1 MDTYRTYLDD
11 PLAGARFVAG
21 HRFASVTASLFVSA
35 RELRQDGM
43 VRREVDFTLE
53 RPGAPPQTRTI
64 FWEIAGPL
72 DLPPL
77 DTLDFAAL
85 ATLFIAMK
93 HRARLVIRG
102 PVTSIM
108 LRNLEEL
115 NEAWNQLRPHQ
126 YGLIPIEA
134 DEIVSDTLQSMPGN
148 LRAVLSFSGGLDASF
163 TLVRHLSGHAG
174 HRTGDVATAVLIH
187 GFDIP
192 LSAQAAFERAR
203 ASAEDALAAVGLS
216 LTTLRTNWREVA
228 ETDWEM
234 DHMAA
239 IAACLHNFAGACELG
254 LFGSDL
260 TYAFNFWPWGSN
272 PAIDPFLSG
281 GRFTLRSE
289 GQAFL
294 RTARAE
300 LVATVPAIAERL
312 RVCWAGPLTGT
323 NCGRCEKC
331 IRTQLN
337 FLAAGHDPGPAF
349 PVRATLRDILFLNA
363 PHPGSVN
370 YLVDILQSANRNG
383 TGGAWRVALGV
394 NLVLNRILLPLRPLL
409 GDWVAPLRVLRR
421 LLKGTWSMG
430 AIPGV
435 PEATQSALRA
445 TLDSLPL
452 PNDRSSIR
460 T

>member
-1 MDTYRTYLDD
+1 MDTYQSYMND
-11 PLAGARFVAG
+11 PLAGARLVAD
-21 HRFASVTASLFVSA
+21 HRFASVNANLFVSA
-35 RELRQDGM
+35 RELRHDG
-43 VRREVDFTLE
+43 VLRREVDFTLE
-53 RPGAPPQTRTI
+53 RPGCPPETRTI
-64 FWEIAGPL
+64 FWEISGPL
-72 DLPPL
+72 EIPPI

-93 HRARLVIRG
+93 HRARLVIHG

-174 HRTGDVATAVLIH
+174 HRTSDVATAVLIH

-192 LSAQAAFERAR
+192 LSAEAAFERAR

-239 IAACLHNFAGACELG
+239 IAACLHNFAGVCELG

-300 LVATVPAIAERL
+300 LVATVPALAKRL

-349 PVRATLRDILFLNA
+349 PVRASLRDILFLNA

-370 YLVDILQSANRNG
+370 YLVDILHSANRNG
-383 TGGAWRVALGV
+383 TGGSWRVALAT
-394 NLVLNRILLPLRPLL
+394 NLVLNRILLPLRPYL
-409 GDWVAPLRVLRR
+409 GTWVAPLRAFRR
-421 LLKGTWSMG
+421 LLKEVTFGRSR
-430 AIPGV
+430 PHR
-435 PEATQSALRA
+435 PETAPSALRE
-445 TLDSLPL
+445 TLDSITL
-452 PNDRSSIR
+452 PNRRSLRI
-460 T
+460 